1 MLRAFEIF
9 LAFATLGSIIS
20 IKQIIEKCGY
30 WTILLIP
37 VVAVA
42 AALSYKEIYKTAHD
56 YVVVWI
62 YGQDS
67 LLTNPGCPQGQ
78 RLDDGRCAA
87 SDPREELAQ
96 HGILWNADYFG
107 QALRQKDA
115 WAVERF
121 LRGGMKMS
129 TGLNSQYAAYVYWNY
144 FDQKIADLIVHYKA
158 VDPAGACPVPPNGQ
172 YYSYKFYTQ
181 TAIASL
187 QKAKFVREIC
197 DIPTVLARFDQQLAA
212 LSASA
217 EQRQKSADLIARNQA
232 DPVGRQAGNEIQAEM
247 HRELGDVLFED
258 PRTQLFGWR
267 AARQFLVG
275 G

>member
-1 MLRAFEIF
+1 MPIPWLGGAAHPGSDGACWSRPS
-9 LAFATLGSIIS
+9 ATAAIS
-20 IKQIIEKCGY
+20 
-30 WTILLIP
+30 
-37 VVAVA
+37 A
-42 AALSYKEIYKTAHD
+42 AI
-56 YVVVWI
+56 
-62 YGQDS
+62 
-67 LLTNPGCPQGQ
+67 
-78 RLDDGRCAA
+78 
-87 SDPREELAQ
+87 
-96 HGILWNADYFG
+96 
-107 QALRQKDA
+107 
-115 WAVERF
+115 
-121 LRGGMKMS
+121 
-129 TGLNSQYAAYVYWNY
+129 
-144 FDQKIADLIVHYKA
+144 DQKIADLIVHYKA
-158 VDPAGACPVPPNGQ
+158 VDLAGACPVPPNGQ

-181 TAIASL
+181 TANASL

-258 PRTQLFGWR
+258 PRTPLVGWR